1 MSTKYKFLD
10 PEGIYFVSFATV
22 HWIDIFTRLEYKEIF
37 CDSIRYCQLNKG
49 LIIHAWC
56 LMSNHVHLIFSAKE
70 KGTQSDILRD
80 LKKFTAKKIVEAI
93 KNNTSESRKEWI
105 LEKLYFAGSQNSNN
119 KYVQLWQQDNHPI
132 EIFSPKVISQ
142 KIEYVHNNPIVAGI
156 VSEAH
161 HYLYSSA
168 RDYNGIKGLI
178 DVEILDIPSSL
189 VGYVLST

>member
-1 MSTKYKFLD
+1 
-10 PEGIYFVSFATV
+10 
-22 HWIDIFTRLEYKEIF
+22 
-37 CDSIRYCQLNKG
+37 
-49 LIIHAWC
+49 
-56 LMSNHVHLIFSAKE
+56 MSNHIHLIFSAKE

-80 LKKFTAKKIVEAI
+80 LKKFTAKKLVESI
-93 KNNTSESRKEWI
+93 QKNPAESRKEWI

-142 KIEYVHNNPIVAGI
+142 KIEYVHNNPIVTSI

>member
-22 HWIDIFTRLEYKEIF
+22 QWIDIFTRLEYKEIF
-37 CDSIRYCQLNKG
+37 CDIIRYCQLNKG

-70 KGTQSDILRD
+70 KGTHSDILRD

-93 KNNTSESRKEWI
+93 KNNPSESQKKWI

-168 RDYNGIKGLI
+168 CDYIGIKGLI
-178 DVEILDIPSSL
+178 EVEILDIPSGF